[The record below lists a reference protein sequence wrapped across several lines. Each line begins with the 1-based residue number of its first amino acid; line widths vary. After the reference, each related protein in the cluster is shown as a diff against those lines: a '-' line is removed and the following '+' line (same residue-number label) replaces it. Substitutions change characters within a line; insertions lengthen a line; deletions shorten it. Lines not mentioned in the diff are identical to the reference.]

1 MRQKATKVL
10 FETAL
15 ELHHQGFSYREIE
28 KKIGVAKSA
37 IHRWITIFAE
47 ECSDMNNNDN
57 TQKPQRAIGVQ
68 APIATPIKEKVIE
81 TDSEKI
87 IRLEK
92 ELKEAKMRADLYN
105 EIINVAE
112 QKFNIQIRKKVGT
125 KR

>member
-1 MRQKATKVL
+1 MK
-10 FETAL
+10 
-15 ELHHQGFSYREIE
+15 
-28 KKIGVAKSA
+28 
-37 IHRWITIFAE
+37 
-47 ECSDMNNNDN
+47 DN
-57 TQKPQRAIGVQ
+57 
-68 APIATPIKEKVIE
+68 IKEKVIE